1 MSVSNEELPLPC
13 WVDDRVLPR
22 HEALSRVDDSA
33 ALEGRAH
40 YTTARVSAGGVLWLD
55 RHIARLRADAL
66 RLQLPAIDERD
77 IRAAFR
83 HLAPAAFGL
92 GDGAIRLQHSVDST
106 GRAHLIGIPRS
117 LGDEPDTW
125 SAIRAP
131 LVHEGPQPWSGAK
144 ISSQLLYT
152 IARDATKRAG
162 VREALFADAEGRLI
176 EGAGSNVFVAR
187 ASGEWATP
195 DLVRGGVAGLARA
208 VVLDACV
215 AAGGP
220 HPISVCDIGYHE
232 LANASEVVAMNALR
246 GARSVVALDGRPVG
260 SADGPLRKQLSAWIG
275 ID

>member
-1 MSVSNEELPLPC
+1 
-13 WVDDRVLPR
+13 
-22 HEALSRVDDSA
+22 
-33 ALEGRAH
+33 
-40 YTTARVSAGGVLWLD
+40 VSAGDVLWLD

-66 RLQLPAIDERD
+66 QLELPAIDERG
-77 IRAAFR
+77 IRTAFR
-83 HLAPAAFGL
+83 HLATAAFGL
-92 GDGAIRLQHSVDST
+92 GDGAIRLQHSIDST

-117 LGDEPDTW
+117 LGNESDTW

-144 ISSQLLYT
+144 VSSQLLYT
-152 IARDATKRAG
+152 SARDATRRAG
-162 VREALFADAEGRLI
+162 VREALFADADGRLI

-208 VVLDACV
+208 VVLDAC

-220 HPISVCDIGYHE
+220 RSISVCDIGYYE
-232 LANASEVVAMNALR
+232 LSDASEVVATNALR

-260 SADGPLRKQLSAWIG
+260 SADGPLRKQLSAWIN